1 MNTKI
6 QRTIKYALAAVL
18 TAAGFSA
25 MAQPKASYQVIP
37 LPNSIVSNQGE
48 PFVLQQGVS
57 IRCDAALQTEAQ
69 LLAQYIKQSTGI
81 TVELDGKGT
90 PIVLHASLS
99 HANREAYRLTVC
111 ADSIVIN
118 GASAAGTFRGINTLR
133 KSLPQSPSQQVAM
146 PAATITDAPRFAY
159 RGMMFDVSRHFYGVD
174 EVKQFID
181 MLALH
186 NMNTFHWHLTDDQG
200 WRIEIKKY
208 PRLTEVGSMRT
219 QTVIGRN
226 PGKWD
231 GVPHGGFYTQ
241 EQVRDV
247 IRYAAERH
255 IEVIPEIDMPGH
267 MRAALAAYPHLGCTG
282 GPYDVWTQWGV
293 SDEVLCVG
301 NDSTMQFISDVLNE
315 IIDLFPSQYIHI
327 GGDECPKIRWKE
339 CPRCQARIARE
350 GITAKGKFSADDR
363 LQGYITRFAYN
374 VIKQRGRTMIGW
386 DEVLECDVPSD
397 AIVTSWRGD
406 AGAIDGAR
414 RGNRVILS
422 PNTHLYFD
430 FYQSKETQF
439 EPFAI
444 GGFIPVERVYS
455 FEPVPKQLN
464 AAESALVLGAQANLW
479 TEYIPTFSQVQY
491 MAMPRVAALAE
502 VLWTDARHKNY
513 NDFLDR
519 VPALFATYDALGYNY
534 ARHLADISPKYT
546 PKTDAHALEV
556 TLTTL
561 KGRTIH
567 YTLDGTKPTEQS
579 PVYTRPFT
587 IGASSILRAVSM
599 AGGKLSRELVDT
611 VTVNGVATFC
621 PVTFNSQPNENYAF
635 DGAPTLTDG
644 LVGNGNYRTGR
655 WIGFVGND
663 CDVTIDLGKATKVSQ
678 VDFNCC
684 IFQCDGV
691 VDAAGIE
698 VLGSTDGKKF
708 APMFQKDYPEISRE
722 QEFGVARHSEQFKAR
737 RVRYVRVIVKSVKQL
752 PAWHVFPNS
761 NAFVFVDEITLK

>member
-1 MNTKI
+1 MGGKD
-6 QRTIKYALAAVL
+6 
-18 TAAGFSA
+18 AG
-25 MAQPKASYQVIP
+25 
-37 LPNSIVSNQGE
+37 
-48 PFVLQQGVS
+48 
-57 IRCDAALQTEAQ
+57 
-69 LLAQYIKQSTGI
+69 
-81 TVELDGKGT
+81 
-90 PIVLHASLS
+90 IVLHASLH
-99 HANREAYRLTVC
+99 HANPEAYRLSVC
-111 ADSIVIN
+111 NKGILID
-118 GASAAGTFRGINTLR
+118 GASAAGTLHGIATLC
-133 KSLPQSPSQQVAM
+133 KSLPNSHGGQVEM
-146 PAATITDAPRFAY
+146 PAVSITDAPRFAY
-159 RGMMFDVSRHFYGVD
+159 RGMMLDVSRHFFGVD

-186 NMNTFHWHLTDDQG
+186 NMNTCHWHLSDDQG
-200 WRIEIKKY
+200 WRIEIKKD

-231 GVPHGGFYTQ
+231 GTPHGGFYTQ

-247 IRYAAERH
+247 IRYASERH

-293 SDEVLCVG
+293 SDEVLCAG

-315 IIDLFPSQYIHI
+315 IIDLFPSKYIHI
-327 GGDECPKIRWKE
+327 GGDECPKVRWKE
-339 CPRCQARIARE
+339 CPRCQARIASE
-350 GITAKGKFSADDR
+350 GITAKGRFSAEDR
-363 LQGYITRFAYN
+363 LQGYVTRFAYN

-397 AIVTSWRGD
+397 AVVTSWRGD

-414 RGNRVILS
+414 RGNHVILS

-430 FYQSKETQF
+430 FYQSKDTQF

-444 GGFIPVERVYS
+444 GGYIPVERVYG

-464 AAESALVLGAQANLW
+464 AAESSLVMGAQANVW

-491 MAMPRVAALAE
+491 MTMPRMAALAE
-502 VLWTDARHKNY
+502 VLWTDAKRKNY
-513 NDFLDR
+513 NDFLNR
-519 VPALFATYDALGYNY
+519 MPAMFATYDAMGFNY
-534 ARHLADISPKYT
+534 ARHLANVMPKYT
-546 PKTDAHALEV
+546 PKNDSRTLEV
-556 TLTTL
+556 SLSTL

-567 YTLDGTKPTEQS
+567 YSLDGSQPTEQS
-579 PVYTRPFT
+579 TVYTKPFS
-587 IGASSILRAVSM
+587 IGSSCVLRAVS
-599 AGGKLSRELVDT
+599 AGGGKLSRELADT
-611 VTVNGVATFC
+611 VTVDGIATFC
-621 PVTFNSQPNENYAF
+621 PITFNSLPNEYYAF
-635 DGAPTLTDG
+635 DGAPSLTDG

-663 CDVTIDLGKATKVSQ
+663 CDVTIDLGKTAKVSR

-691 VDAAGIE
+691 VDAAGVE
-698 VLGSTDGKKF
+698 VLGSTDGKTF
-708 APMFQKDYPEISRE
+708 APMLNKQYGDVIRE
-722 QEFGVARHSEQFKAR
+722 QEFGVAHHSEQLEAR

-752 PAWHVFPNS
+752 PAWHAFANS